1 MTDPTLFHT
10 GIDFGEGPRWHDGK
24 LWFSDFYRGAV
35 FTVDER
41 GNEEKVASVDARPS
55 GLGWLPDGTLLIVS
69 MLDQLVLA
77 MGADSKLRVHAD
89 LSGLVVGNCNDMVV
103 APSGHAFVGSF
114 GFDLDAGQE
123 FAAAQLVRISPDG
136 EAGVVADDMMFPNGS
151 VITPDGSTLI
161 VGETF
166 GGQYTAFDL
175 SGDGTLSNRRVWAKV
190 EGSAPDGCC
199 LDSDGGIWMADVI
212 GNRFARV
219 IEGGEITQVIPTEMA
234 AVACALG
241 GDDRRTL
248 HMLCSPGTA
257 PEDVAG
263 KGGSVILKQRVDSA
277 GCGLP

>member
-1 MTDPTLFHT
+1 MTDPTLLHT

-24 LWFSDFYRGAV
+24 LWFSDFFRGAV
-35 FTVDER
+35 FTLDES
-41 GNEEKVASVDARPS
+41 GHEEKVVAVDTRPS
-55 GLGWLPDGTLLIVS
+55 GLGWMPDDTLLIVS
-69 MLDQLVLA
+69 MLDQSVLA
-77 MGADSKLRVHAD
+77 MDSNGELKVHAD
-89 LSGLVVGNCNDMVV
+89 LSGMVVGPCNDMVV
-103 APSGHAFVGSF
+103 ASSGHAFVGSF
-114 GFDLDAGQE
+114 GFDLDGGGE
-123 FAAAQLVRISPDG
+123 FAMAQLVRISPDG
-136 EAGVVADDMMFPNGS
+136 VAEVVADDMMFPNGS

-175 SGDGTLSNRRVWAKV
+175 GPDGFLSNRRVWAKA

-219 IEGGEITQVIPTEMA
+219 VEGGEITHVVPTEMT

-241 GDDRRTL
+241 GADRRTL
-248 HMLCSPGTA
+248 HMLCSPGTS
-257 PEDVAG
+257 PDDVAG
-263 KGGSVILKQRVDSA
+263 KAGSVILTQRVESA

>member
-1 MTDPTLFHT
+1 M
-10 GIDFGEGPRWHDGK
+10 
-24 LWFSDFYRGAV
+24 
-35 FTVDER
+35 
-41 GNEEKVASVDARPS
+41 
-55 GLGWLPDGTLLIVS
+55 PDGTLLIVS
-69 MLDQLVLA
+69 MLDQSVLA
-77 MGADSKLRVHAD
+77 MGTNGELSVHAD
-89 LSGLVVGNCNDMVV
+89 LSGMVVGNCNDMVI
-103 APSGHAFVGSF
+103 APTGHAFVGSF
-114 GFDLDAGQE
+114 GFDLDGGEE
-123 FAAAQLVRISPDG
+123 FAPAQLVRISPDG
-136 EAGVVADDMMFPNGS
+136 VAEVVAADMMFPNGS

-175 SGDGTLSNRRVWAKV
+175 ASDGSLSNRRVWAKV

-219 IEGGEITQVIPTEMA
+219 IEGGEITHVIPTEMA

-248 HMLCSPGTA
+248 HMLCSPGTSPA
-257 PEDVAG
+257 DVAG
-263 KGGSVILKQRVDSA
+263 KGESVILTQRVESA

>member
-24 LWFSDFYRGAV
+24 LWFSDFFRGAV
-35 FTVDER
+35 FTIDEQ
-41 GNEEKVASVDARPS
+41 GNEEKVVSVDARPS

-123 FAAAQLVRISPDG
+123 FTVAQLVRISPDG
-136 EAGVVADDMMFPNGS
+136 EAGVVADDMLFPNGS
-151 VITPDGSTLI
+151 VITADGSTLI

-175 SGDGTLSNRRVWAKV
+175 DTDGTLSNRRVWAKV
-190 EGSAPDGCC
+190 DGSAPDGCC

-219 IEGGEITQVIPTEMA
+219 IEGGEITQIIPTDMA

-248 HMLCSPGTA
+248 HMFCSPGTA
-257 PEDVAG
+257 PEDLAG
-263 KGGSVILKQRVDSA
+263 KGGSVILTRRVDSA